1 MIRKRSITEQQ
12 KDFIRYHV
20 AERRNATD
28 AARLAGYAFPKQ
40 AAYELTRNPA
50 ILPLMR
56 RSRQALYQGELANL
70 AGYTLR
76 MIMLDP
82 DAPASAKVSAARTA
96 LELAG
101 DLGKRC

>member
-1 MIRKRSITEQQ
+1 
-12 KDFIRYHV
+12 
-20 AERRNATD
+20 
-28 AARLAGYAFPKQ
+28 
-40 AAYELTRNPA
+40 
-50 ILPLMR
+50 MR

-101 DLGKRC
+101 DLGKDAENSISGNNFAEMTPDELSGMIGRWETERSGLLQNTTAQKC